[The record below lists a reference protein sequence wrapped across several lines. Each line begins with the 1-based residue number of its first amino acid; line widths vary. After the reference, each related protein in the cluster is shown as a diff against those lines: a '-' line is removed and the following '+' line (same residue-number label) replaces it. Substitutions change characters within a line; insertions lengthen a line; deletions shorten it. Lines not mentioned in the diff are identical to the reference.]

1 MLLLCLVL
9 ILKGIFLIGSTDTD
23 NDTYDKNLVR
33 ALATFYGDATPT
45 DTFDF
50 ENYLVE
56 YFKDNYKELM
66 QNSNNNFL
74 FKFANNNADSAEEGD
89 LFKIAREFGVDPS
102 NFENHFG
109 SNLVIKDELI
119 YENSNNGLNVIYGS
133 DKAINNI
140 IEDLASTSLYYKNLA
155 KKNLLASNNSANLQ
169 NAFVAYAKNKGT
181 EVPNN
186 LTTTENSL
194 VQRKRFVKR
203 KNKKNNVID
212 FKQDLG

>member
-1 MLLLCLVL
+1 MKE
-9 ILKGIFLIGSTDTD
+9 ISLIGSSDTD
-23 NDTYDKNLVR
+23 NETYDKGLVR
-33 ALATFYGDATPT
+33 ALATFYGNATSE
-45 DTFDF
+45 DTFEF

-74 FKFANNNADSAEEGD
+74 FKFANGMTDSTEEGD
-89 LFKIAREFGVDPS
+89 LFKIAREFGVEPS

-119 YENSNNGLNVIYGS
+119 YENSDNNLNVIYSS

-155 KKNLLASNNSANLQ
+155 KKNLLASNDSANLQ
-169 NAFVAYAKNKGT
+169 NAFVAYAKNNGT
-181 EVPNN
+181 EIQNN
-186 LTTTENSL
+186 LCTTQNSL
-194 VQRKRFVKR
+194 VQKRRFVK
-203 KNKKNNVID
+203 KHKKNNVID
-212 FKQDLG
+212 FKQESC